1 MEITVLRYYD
11 SGDATLGLLMI
22 NGVFSG
28 AYTLEDEYRDVLGGK
43 KVMGESRI
51 PEGRYRI
58 KLREFGGHHE
68 KYTDRYS
75 FHKGML
81 EVMDVPGFTDILIH
95 TGNTEKH
102 TMGCLLIG
110 ELPSSS
116 ETIRD
121 SVKAYKKIYPQIAE
135 AILSGEEVW
144 INYTVVYK
152 AMAA

>member
-1 MEITVLRYYD
+1 MELGVYRYYD
-11 SGDATLGLLMI
+11 SGNATLGLFMI
-22 NGVFSG
+22 DGLFSG

-51 PEGRYRI
+51 PEGRYRV

-68 KYTDRYS
+68 RYTQKYD

-81 EVMDVPGFTDILIH
+81 QVMDVPGFTDILIH

-121 SVKAYKKIYPQIAE
+121 SVKAYKKLYPKIAE
-135 AILSGEEVW
+135 AILVGEEVW
-144 INYTVVYK
+144 ITYTVIYK
-152 AMAA
+152 SMVA